1 MDNTPVDAVSDQIDS
16 LLDAGRITEADAVL
30 RSLPA
35 GEVVQ
40 VLARHDTANR
50 AKLYR
55 LLPRELALEVFDR
68 LDVEPRTELFN
79 GLRNEE
85 VVAFF
90 EEMDPDDRARL
101 VDELPAGVARTL
113 MRGLSPAERAL
124 TTPMLGYPSKS
135 IGRYMSTEYVRV
147 LPTTRVSEALAKVE
161 AMADAAETIY
171 LLPVTDPSRLL
182 LGVVSLRRL
191 IASDPDAVV
200 GDVMSTPVFVHGASD
215 AEEAARRAL
224 REGFLA
230 LPVVDAEQRLIG
242 ILTADDAYEILDRAD
257 DEDSARTGGAEP
269 LSRPYLATPVREIV
283 RSRIVWLFVLALS
296 ATLTVRVID
305 AFESSLSQVVTLAL
319 FIPLL
324 IGTGGNAGAQAA
336 TTVTRAL
343 AVGEVRP
350 GDVAKVFWREFRV
363 GALMGLGL
371 GVVGFALAG
380 LVFGLDFGLVIGLT
394 LLSICTTAATV
405 GGLMPLLAKA
415 LRADPA
421 VFSSPFIATFV
432 DATGLIIYFT
442 IATLVFGL

>member
-1 MDNTPVDAVSDQIDS
+1 MDDTPVDAVSDQIDS

-68 LDVEPRTELFN
+68 LDVETGTELFN

-215 AEEAARRAL
+215 AEEASSPCRWWTPSNASSAFSPPMMRMRFSIAPTTRTRPARGAPSRCL
-224 REGFLA
+224 
-230 LPVVDAEQRLIG
+230 
-242 ILTADDAYEILDRAD
+242 
-257 DEDSARTGGAEP
+257 ARTWPPRCARSCVPASCGCSC
-269 LSRPYLATPVREIV
+269 LRCRPR
-283 RSRIVWLFVLALS
+283 
-296 ATLTVRVID
+296 
-305 AFESSLSQVVTLAL
+305 
-319 FIPLL
+319 
-324 IGTGGNAGAQAA
+324 
-336 TTVTRAL
+336 
-343 AVGEVRP
+343 
-350 GDVAKVFWREFRV
+350 
-363 GALMGLGL
+363 
-371 GVVGFALAG
+371 
-380 LVFGLDFGLVIGLT
+380 
-394 LLSICTTAATV
+394 
-405 GGLMPLLAKA
+405 
-415 LRADPA
+415 
-421 VFSSPFIATFV
+421 
-432 DATGLIIYFT
+432 
-442 IATLVFGL
+442 